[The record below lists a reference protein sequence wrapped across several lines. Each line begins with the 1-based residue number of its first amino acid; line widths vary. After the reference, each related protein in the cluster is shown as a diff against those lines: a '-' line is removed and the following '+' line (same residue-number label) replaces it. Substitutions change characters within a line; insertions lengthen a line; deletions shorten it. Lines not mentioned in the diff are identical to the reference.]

1 MAAGDEAD
9 PLSDRERDRIRRR
22 DRKRRPRMIVDN
34 AGVKRVLQALAGRR
48 RREPGSG
55 PQPGAPGG

>member
-1 MAAGDEAD
+1 MAAAED
-9 PLSDRERDRIRRR
+9 PDSLSDRERDRIRRR

-48 RREPGSG
+48 RRERRTG
-55 PQPGAPGG
+55 PEQGAPGG